1 MIWLLIFSIC
11 ATAALTWLFVKKPN
25 LLTPKHLRETDNPSE
40 KPITEAIK
48 REIPDMKSHE
58 FKALWFIPYTPGV
71 RWILRMVFY
80 YRKLGKKAWWEDT
93 QSMEQP
99 RASGPWDDPNDLPDD
114 VVDIV
119 EIGFDI
125 RDVKPRAQKSEP

>member
-1 MIWLLIFSIC
+1 MGGFGPWWLQIF
-11 ATAALTWLFVKKPN
+11 
-25 LLTPKHLRETDNPSE
+25 H
-40 KPITEAIK
+40 
-48 REIPDMKSHE
+48 
-58 FKALWFIPYTPGV
+58 
-71 RWILRMVFY
+71 ILRFS
-80 YRKLGKKAWWEDT
+80 KSKAWWEAP

-119 EIGFDI
+119 DIDFDI